1 MIKIIC
7 VDRGLDLYR
16 QLTRVFPEPS
26 TKISLERSIDMVL
39 ERFEAEAF
47 DILLLSSSAAKG
59 GTGIDGI
66 ELLEIIVEK
75 CPATQIIFLASP
87 KEIRLAISALRAG
100 TYHYAKLPIGDDELR
115 LLIETALE
123 RRPSYGPNLLLKKEL
138 RETTFEQMVGGSAA
152 IRAVYRQVR
161 QAASTDIPVLL
172 TGETGT
178 GKDLVAQAIHQ
189 LSSRSDKQ
197 FLPVHLASLPDDL
210 VPSELFGHEKGAFTG
225 ALTRFAGCFEQAAG
239 GTIFLDEIGTIDD
252 RIQVSLLRLLETK
265 TFHRIGGT
273 TPINADFRL
282 IAATNEN
289 LTAAVKQGSFREDLY
304 YRLEVFM
311 ISIPPVRERHG
322 DIPLLVSHFLKR
334 FNAAYNKTI
343 AGISPESI
351 GAMESYPWPGNVRE
365 IKNVIHRAVVMCDG
379 SILMPDHLPERIR
392 SGTKESQEI
401 TIPIGVTLQ
410 DCEKRMIIHTLKFT
424 GDNKRRAAEILGISR
439 RALYNKLE
447 RYGIGKRT

>member
-7 VDRGLDLYR
+7 VDKGVSLYS
-16 QLTRVFPEPS
+16 QLTSVFPEPS
-26 TKISLERSIDMVL
+26 TKIYLERTIDMVI

-47 DILLLSSSAAKG
+47 DILVLSSSAAKG
-59 GTGIDGI
+59 GTAIDGI

-75 CPATQIIFLASP
+75 CPVTQIIFLAFP

-138 RETTFEQMVGGSAA
+138 RETTFEQMVGGSTA

-189 LSSRSDKQ
+189 LSARNEKH
-197 FLPVHLASLPDDL
+197 FLPVHLASLPGDL

-225 ALTRFAGCFEQAAG
+225 AMTRFAGCFEQAAG
-239 GTIFLDEIGTIDD
+239 STIFLDEIGTIDD
-252 RIQVSLLRLLETK
+252 RIQVSLLRLLETR

-273 TPINADFRL
+273 TPIEADFRL

-289 LTAAVKQGSFREDLY
+289 LTEAVRQGSFREDLF

-311 ISIPPVRERHG
+311 ISLPPVRERHG

-343 AGISPESI
+343 AGISPECI

-365 IKNVIHRAVVMCDG
+365 VKNVIHRAVVMCSG
-379 SILMPDHLPERIR
+379 SILMPEHLPERIR
-392 SGTKESQEI
+392 SGPKESQKI
-401 TIPIGVTLQ
+401 TIPVGTSLS
-410 DCEKRMIIHTLKFT
+410 DCEKRIIIHTLKFT
-424 GDNKRRAAEILGISR
+424 GGNRRRAAQVLGISR

-447 RYGIGKRT
+447 RYGIAGRK